1 MKEIRKINLQLF
13 ADPNV
18 QTTLLANTGNNLSP
32 EMKTFYSK
40 DLIETAGA
48 ALVHAQFGD
57 PVSLPPNGGKTME
70 WRRWSKFK
78 KALTPL
84 TEGVTPD
91 GSPIDVGY
99 ITKTVEQFGDYTTVS
114 DVLTMTAIDNVIVE
128 VTEKHAENAGLTLD
142 TIVRNELVQGTNV
155 LFADR
160 VITASEGTVDSKTDY
175 RMLLDENCLLT
186 PRMISRAATV
196 LAKANAP
203 KIDGSYV
210 CIIHPSVKDDLI
222 NNKDFIDI
230 TKYSDA
236 TRLFNHEIGKLH
248 GVRFVES
255 TEACIFHG
263 ADLSAGSRNLKV
275 KAYDSASGAITVER
289 EFEDD
294 KGSTAVSAEDM
305 AKLYNSEAGEGRT
318 LILKDVSADNDTY
331 VLVEVTG
338 VDGQKIFVRDEDKD
352 NLELFTPAAGD
363 MIYPGE
369 GGREGKAAYACLF
382 LAKGAFKVV
391 KLNGKNMEI
400 IVKGQGSSGTSDPL
414 NQRSTIG
421 WKAAGFGAKIAINE
435 YIVRV
440 ECGSSFSDE
449 DVAN

>member
-18 QTTLLANTGNNLSP
+18 QTTLLANTGNDLSP

-263 ADLSAGSRNLKV
+263 ADLSAESRNLTV
-275 KAYDSASGAITVER
+275 KSYDAESKSITVNE
-289 EFEDD
+289 
-294 KGSTAVSAEDM
+294 TLTAEDV
-305 AKLYNSEAGEGRT
+305 AKLYNAATEEGRR
-318 LILKDVSADNDTY
+318 IIIKDSSASTDTY
-331 VLVEVTG
+331 ALITVSGAQGNT
-338 VDGQKIFVRDEDKD
+338 IFFEDD
-352 NLELFTPAAGD
+352 LGDFAPATGD
-363 MIYPGE
+363 MLFPGE